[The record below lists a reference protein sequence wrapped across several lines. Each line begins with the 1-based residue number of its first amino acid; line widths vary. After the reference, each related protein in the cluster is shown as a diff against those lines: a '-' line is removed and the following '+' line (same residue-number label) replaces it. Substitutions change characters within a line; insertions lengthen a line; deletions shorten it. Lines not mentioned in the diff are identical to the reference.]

1 MTILT
6 GENYKNNYI
15 EQFVKIKSHLFLIN
29 FFCIFTHVIKFYKFH
44 CLILNS
50 ADASSM
56 LYYQITRNKKFA
68 SLQQTLRENV
78 RAQTIVPWAQIYYP
92 LSIIFFNDHF
102 QKSSVS
108 LKKDVLKK
116 KMKRWHIFILQKIYL
131 KILLKQYYNDTII
144 IYERNGL
151 VQYRKVVK
159 VQYTYSIIIIIYL

>member
-29 FFCIFTHVIKFYKFH
+29 FFCILTHVIKFYKFH
-44 CLILNS
+44 CLILNR

-56 LYYQITRNKKFA
+56 LHNQITRKKKFA

-78 RAQTIVPWAQIYYP
+78 RAQTIVPWVQIYYP
-92 LSIIFFNDHF
+92 LYTIFFNDHF

-116 KMKRWHIFILQKIYL
+116 KDEEMAYF
-131 KILLKQYYNDTII
+131 
-144 IYERNGL
+144 
-151 VQYRKVVK
+151 
-159 VQYTYSIIIIIYL
+159 YTTKNLFKNIAKTVL